1 MASIT
6 VFDTYEQADST
17 LVKLSED
24 NNKALERLGEI
35 GEEKEREYR
44 NVRDLLRK
52 IKKMKFEGV
61 EVY

>member
-61 EVY
+61 EVG